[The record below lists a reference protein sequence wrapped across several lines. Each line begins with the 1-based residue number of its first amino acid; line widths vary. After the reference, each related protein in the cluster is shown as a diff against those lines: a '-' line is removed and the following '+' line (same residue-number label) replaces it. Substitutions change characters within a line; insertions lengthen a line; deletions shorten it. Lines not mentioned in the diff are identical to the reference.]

1 MEAAA
6 VRHLRRLAL
15 ALALGIIFLWV
26 TAGLVLAACSQ
37 RDGAACGPIRF
48 EGSPTDL
55 AVGVAVGSTCVEPG
69 TSDYLVTLSGPGGFE
84 RTLAQG
90 AVSADT
96 PILSAQV
103 VKVKTA
109 GAYTLTVTTTTY
121 QGETGTCVT
130 GTTKRTV
137 QVPSA
142 PKPTP
147 TPSPSPTPTPS
158 PSPTPEPTEEPTAEP
173 PVEEVTEP
181 PVEEVTEPPSE
192 APVESASEGPA
203 TFEPNPSVGAGSPSP
218 SGTDA
223 GGAGTGGGGGPDLFT
238 LGLVG
243 LVVVG
248 GIGAAAAALFYVRQ
262 GRSDGGAPWRS
273 GPWKCARCNAV
284 NREGT
289 DRCRRCY
296 ARWDGT
302 P

>member
-15 ALALGIIFLWV
+15 ALALGVMALWV

-37 RDGAACGPIRF
+37 RDGSACGPIRF
-48 EGSPTDL
+48 EASPTGL

-69 TSDYLVTLSGPGGFE
+69 TTDYVVTLTGAGGFE
-84 RTLAQG
+84 QTLAQG
-90 AVSADT
+90 AVSTGTAIVPT
-96 PILSAQV
+96 QV
-103 VKVKTA
+103 VKVRTA
-109 GAYTLTVTTTTY
+109 GAYTLTVTTTTN
-121 QGETGTCVT
+121 QGETGTCIT
-130 GTTKRTV
+130 GTTRKTV

-142 PKPTP
+142 PRPTP
-147 TPSPSPTPTPS
+147 TPKPTPSPT
-158 PSPTPEPTEEPTAEP
+158 PSPTPEPTDEPTAEP

-181 PVEEVTEPPSE
+181 PVEEVTE
-192 APVESASEGPA
+192 APVETPVETASAGPA
-203 TFEPNPSVGAGSPSP
+203 TFEPNPSVDTASPAP
-218 SGTDA
+218 GETPA
-223 GGAGTGGGGGPDLFT
+223 GGGGTGDGGGPDLFT

-243 LVVVG
+243 VVVIG
-248 GIGAAAAALFYVRQ
+248 GIAAAAVALYYVRQ
-262 GRSDGGAPWRS
+262 SRMDSGAPWRS